1 MKNKILLL
9 VFILIFSIP
18 RSLQEIK
25 IIFFLFLLLF
35 SFNNKILKSFYIITI
50 SYSLIFLLPLFVG
63 LYYNNSILFITTS
76 LKLNLFFPILLL
88 FLLQNFTTES
98 ITLLLIKSSKISI
111 LIIVLLALSTI
122 LNGLG
127 FFPYNLNLIFYPNE
141 TALRLE
147 GGYVQVINS
156 SLTQLLFIVPIYFVN
171 SNNKITI
178 KNLLA
183 FILLFIFCFVT
194 GRRILLLPFL
204 LIIFFNIKKFILPLI
219 IISIFMSLFS
229 INDNEY
235 FNKEIIYNRFY
246 DAINSEGDSYVR
258 QEQSNEFNFQIAQ
271 KPIFGSGLGAFMK
284 NYIRNED
291 FPIAYEKTYHYL
303 IFSYGIPIFFMLLL
317 FYIFLMYCVYRN
329 SNMFENNIN
338 FIIAIFSLLLAS
350 LTNPYWLSS
359 FDYVLPLSLLMRFS
373 QNHVTVLYQK
383 FNSYFSRNKLET
395 NNI

>member
-1 MKNKILLL
+1 
-9 VFILIFSIP
+9 
-18 RSLQEIK
+18 
-25 IIFFLFLLLF
+25 
-35 SFNNKILKSFYIITI
+35 
-50 SYSLIFLLPLFVG
+50 
-63 LYYNNSILFITTS
+63 
-76 LKLNLFFPILLL
+76 
-88 FLLQNFTTES
+88 
-98 ITLLLIKSSKISI
+98 
-111 LIIVLLALSTI
+111 
-122 LNGLG
+122 
-127 FFPYNLNLIFYPNE
+127 
-141 TALRLE
+141 
-147 GGYVQVINS
+147 
-156 SLTQLLFIVPIYFVN
+156 
-171 SNNKITI
+171 
-178 KNLLA
+178 
-183 FILLFIFCFVT
+183 
-194 GRRILLLPFL
+194 
-204 LIIFFNIKKFILPLI
+204 
-219 IISIFMSLFS
+219 MSLFS

-329 SNMFENNIN
+329 SNMFGNNIN